1 MDYPCSQVQSHL
13 VLLKKNPWIF
23 LFFAGEIHP
32 FGAVA
37 QGSACYS
44 AGLGALRETWRLG
57 HGGPGVAIPWV
68 FHGEKPVAMWVL
80 TYKSY
85 NIL

>member
-1 MDYPCSQVQSHL
+1 MFPGSIPLGVAE
-13 VLLKKNPWIF
+13 KNPMDF
-23 LFFAGEIHP
+23 PVFAGEIHP